1 MSCWIKFKM
10 IRSFKHK
17 GLRELFEKGKSKY
30 IAPDFAPKILRQMD
44 AINQADTP
52 EQLNF
57 PGYDL
62 HELKGERAEVWA
74 MKVNKNWRLTFRF
87 RNGDA
92 FDLNLEDYH

>member
-1 MSCWIKFKM
+1 M
-10 IRSFKHK
+10 ISSFKHK
-17 GLRELFEKGKSKY
+17 GLRELFESGKSKR
-30 IAPDFAPKILRQMD
+30 IPSDFAPRLLRQMD

-62 HELKGERAEVWA
+62 HELKGKRAGSWA

-87 RNGDA
+87 FGGEA
-92 FDLNLEDYH
+92 TDLDLEDYH